1 MPRSTRRAVE
11 EAQDVISSHLEGLTD
26 EFLECR
32 DPGFGHDWKK
42 SKGFHVIPVKQIG
55 RKVANIAREEI
66 CARCGTVKTERF
78 IINEYDRLEKV
89 GQSNSYPEGY
99 LMSGTGVP
107 RGVKR
112 STLVWTE
119 NYRRAMAEVAE
130 AAETGKKPVKGSRGA
145 KVTPLRKRAG

>member
-1 MPRSTRRAVE
+1 MPRSARRVIE
-11 EAQDVISSHLEGLTD
+11 DAQATIAERLSGLPD
-26 EFLECR
+26 DFLECR

-42 SKGFHVIPVKQIG
+42 SKGFHVIPVERIG
-55 RKVANIAREEI
+55 RKVANIAREEV

-78 IINEYDRLEKV
+78 IINEWDRLEKV
-89 GQSNSYPEGY
+89 GQSNTYPDGY

-119 NYRRAMAEVAE
+119 NYRRAMSEIAE
-130 AAETGKKPVKGSRGA
+130 AAETGKAPKGN
-145 KVTPLRKRAG
+145 VTRMRRKAG